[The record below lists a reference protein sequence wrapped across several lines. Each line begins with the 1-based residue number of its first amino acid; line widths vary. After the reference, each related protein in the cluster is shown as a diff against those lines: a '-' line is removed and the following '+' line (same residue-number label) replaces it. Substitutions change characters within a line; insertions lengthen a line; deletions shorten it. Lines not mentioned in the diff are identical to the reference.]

1 MEMVKEAREKHHFT
15 NTWGADAKSLYKD
28 MNEKKLGFVMFNFLF
43 NVVEGWV
50 DVFIFAD
57 LYIIIL
63 AMHL

>member
-1 MEMVKEAREKHHFT
+1 
-15 NTWGADAKSLYKD
+15 
-28 MNEKKLGFVMFNFLF
+28 MFNFIF

-50 DVFIFAD
+50 DAFIFAD